1 MFESVEQLEK
11 EVQEFRKNILA
22 SSELIKSVEGLI
34 AATKAQKESFSS
46 ETVELVTRMNAHAE
60 AIQESYKA
68 ALSKMVSENS
78 KLGGEISATGE
89 SLLRDMQ
96 DIPTEIDKRNATIN
110 ADLQRYSEELRAQ
123 SNSLVIQLQD
133 VTNVFSIKCAELL
146 QSVEDKNNTHL
157 GSVVGQMQAFQKEY
171 IQKLGETEATIR
183 NSEAE
188 LEGNYKDFL
197 SKIESTNVDR
207 IFKVC
212 QDIKKSVNS
221 KLLVLSA
228 GVGASIIL
236 IIASFFVR

>member
-1 MFESVEQLEK
+1 
-11 EVQEFRKNILA
+11 
-22 SSELIKSVEGLI
+22 
-34 AATKAQKESFSS
+34 
-46 ETVELVTRMNAHAE
+46 
-60 AIQESYKA
+60 IQESYKA

-110 ADLQRYSEELRAQ
+110 ADLRRYSEELRAQ

-133 VTNVFSIKCAELL
+133 VTNVFLTKCAELL

-183 NSEAE
+183 NSGAE